1 LGIAG
6 LLIITEAM
14 VAERP
19 KKDSG
24 ARLCLAAAWAAWIIK
39 PTLNRNDEG
48 LGFLPGLFFV
58 PKPRSY
64 LDKDDAHRFQLD
76 NKYDFV
82 SELLTYS
89 LQEMYDRG
97 SE

>member
-6 LLIITEAM
+6 LLITTETM

-24 ARLCLAAAWAAWIIK
+24 ARLCLAAAWIIK

-89 LQEMYDRG
+89 LQEMYDRD

>member
-6 LLIITEAM
+6 LLIITETM

-48 LGFLPGLFFV
+48 LGFLPGLFLC
-58 PKPRSY
+58 RS
-64 LDKDDAHRFQLD
+64 H
-76 NKYDFV
+76 
-82 SELLTYS
+82 
-89 LQEMYDRG
+89 G
-97 SE
+97 HI

>member
-1 LGIAG
+1 VGPGYAWRRHGRHG
-6 LLIITEAM
+6 LLSPPSTETTKAWDFF
-14 VAERP
+14 RP
-19 KKDSG
+19 
-24 ARLCLAAAWAAWIIK
+24 
-39 PTLNRNDEG
+39 
-48 LGFLPGLFFV
+48 FFV

-89 LQEMYDRG
+89 LQEMYDRD

>member
-6 LLIITEAM
+6 LLIITETM

-48 LGFLPGLFFV
+48 LGFL
-58 PKPRSY
+58 
-64 LDKDDAHRFQLD
+64 DKDDAHRFQLD

-89 LQEMYDRG
+89 LQEMYDRD